1 MKKVYSTVAVLLCFL
16 FTVCSTACGKEE
28 EPQYF
33 DLQVEKKTFYDV
45 AGANPDVSTS
55 FLNMQ
60 FYQDEP
66 VQIWVV
72 YDGVENMNVFLYQ
85 TDGSR
90 QLLLE
95 NIPREYARG
104 GGYIDQEGNL
114 YYWAVNQNSL
124 IKADPSGNQLFDRP
138 LSELGIHQINR
149 MYQLGDG
156 RIYVKCMEKNGD
168 TLTDRLCR
176 LDPET
181 GDIAQI
187 DINVSDLLSGFFYM
201 AAGEDCLLYMARDD
215 IRIIDMGSGRREE
228 VWSFVGTSYGG
239 TYNRDYP
246 IWDFRIREDGSLEIL
261 EAGNLIHFKGADG
274 AVKTLRKV
282 AVGEGRKVVVMRGKA
297 FNEWIKGCARRFNE
311 QSEEWYIKLEESG
324 GGHDVWDDYAK
335 KTSVEIAAGKG
346 PDILYGGVLMDYAY
360 GVFQKGGFADLSPY
374 LEASGLNKDDF
385 FPCTFGRW
393 QSSGMIYS
401 VSTRIRISSITE
413 GCARMDPAFL
423 GGSGEPDVGTLV
435 DALLAH
441 KEDAVFLRQMDSVE
455 LLEWL
460 LKGSEDLWGMVDW
473 EKGTCDFG
481 TELFAGILEV
491 AKRYEGEWKE
501 NDTRP
506 SVAEA
511 DFFGIYDY
519 QDKAFLEERGKVRVG
534 FLFDDGS
541 HPHAEDAYTM
551 TVNANSRKK
560 DGAWEFIRYILEK
573 EQLTQMSQLFNNEYP
588 VSKKAFFTKMVNEK
602 DKGLWRNGHES
613 YDDYNAEMIYYSP
626 LTNERIQEL
635 KEVLEDARFSTI
647 RTQPILDI
655 IYEEAGGY
663 FSGTKEIDETIRVIS
678 NRVQLYLDENRS

>member
-1 MKKVYSTVAVLLCFL
+1 MKKVCSAVAMLLCFL
-16 FTVCSTACGKEE
+16 FTVCFTACGKEE
-28 EPQYF
+28 EQQYF
-33 DLQVEKKTFYDV
+33 DILVEKKTFYDV
-45 AGANPDVSTS
+45 AGANPEVSTS

-72 YDGVENMNVFLYQ
+72 YDGVENRNVYLYQ

-104 GGYIDQEGNL
+104 GGYIDQEGNF

-124 IKADPSGNQLFDRP
+124 IKVDPSGNRLFDRP
-138 LSELGIHQINR
+138 LAELGIHQIDR

-156 RIYVKCMEKNGD
+156 RLYVKCMEQNGD
-168 TLTDRLCR
+168 TLFDRLCR
-176 LDPET
+176 LDPAT
-181 GDIAQI
+181 GDIAQV
-187 DINVSDLLSGFFYM
+187 DINVSDLLYGVYM
-201 AAGEDCLLYMARDD
+201 AAGEDCLLYMTRDD
-215 IRIIDMGSGRREE
+215 IKTIDMGSGGREE

-274 AVKTLRKV
+274 AVKVLRKV

-297 FNEWIKGCARRFNE
+297 LDEWIKGCARRFNE
-311 QSEEWYIKLEESG
+311 QSEEWYIKLEECG
-324 GGHDVWDDYAK
+324 GDYDLWEDYAK
-335 KTSVEIAAGKG
+335 RTSVEIAAGKG
-346 PDILYGGVLMDYAY
+346 PDILYEDVLMDYAY
-360 GVFQKGGFADLSPY
+360 GVFEKGGFADLSPY

-393 QSSGMIYS
+393 QSGEKIYS
-401 VSTRIRISSITE
+401 VSAKIRFSFITN
-413 GCARMDPAFL
+413 GSALMDPAFL
-423 GGSGEPDVGTLV
+423 GGSGEPDIETLV

-441 KEDAVFLRQMDSVE
+441 KEDAVFLRQMDSQR
-455 LLEWL
+455 LLGWL

-491 AKRYEGEWKE
+491 AKRYEGVWKE

-511 DFFGIYDY
+511 DCLYIYDY
-519 QDKAFLEERGKVRVG
+519 QDKAFLEERGMVRVG

-541 HPHAEDAYTM
+541 HPHIQDAYTM
-551 TVNANSRKK
+551 TVNADSDRK

-573 EQLTQMSQLFNNEYP
+573 EQLTQPRNDEYP
-588 VSKKAFFTKMVNEK
+588 ASKKAFDTKMINEK
-602 DKGLWRNGHES
+602 AKGLWRDGNEF
-613 YDDYNAEMIYYSP
+613 YDDINDKMTYYSP

-635 KEVLEDARFSTI
+635 KEVLEDARFSSI

-678 NRVQLYLDENRS
+678 NRVQLYLDENHS

>member
-1 MKKVYSTVAVLLCFL
+1 MKKVYFTVAVLLCFL
-16 FTVCSTACGKEE
+16 FTVCLTACGKEE
-28 EPQYF
+28 EQQYF

-45 AGANPDVSTS
+45 AGANPEVYTS

-60 FYQDEP
+60 FYQDKP
-66 VQIWVV
+66 VQIWAV
-72 YDGVENMNVFLYQ
+72 YDGVKNMNVFLYR

-95 NIPREYARG
+95 NIPMEYARG
-104 GGYIDQEGNL
+104 GGYIDQEGNF

-124 IKADPSGNQLFDRP
+124 IKADPSGNQLFSRP
-138 LSELGIHQINR
+138 LSELGIHQIDR
-149 MYQLGDG
+149 MYQLGNG
-156 RIYVKCMEKNGD
+156 RIYVKCMEKNED
-168 TLTDRLCR
+168 ALVYRLCG
-176 LDPET
+176 LDPVT
-181 GDIAQI
+181 GDIAQA
-187 DINVSDLLSGFFYM
+187 DINVSDLLFETYM
-201 AAGEDCLLYMARDD
+201 AAGEDCLLCMTREN
-215 IRIIDMGSGRREE
+215 IKTIDMRSGGREE
-228 VWSFVGTSYGG
+228 VWSFVGTSYDGR
-239 TYNRDYP
+239 YNRDYP
-246 IWDFRIREDGSLEIL
+246 IWDFRVREDGSLEIL
-261 EAGNLIHFKGADG
+261 EAGNLIHAKGADG

-282 AVGEGRKVVVMRGKA
+282 VVGEGRKVVVMRGKA
-297 FNEWIKGCARRFNE
+297 LDEWIKGCARRFNE
-311 QSEEWYIKLEESG
+311 QSEEWYIKLEECG
-324 GGHDVWDDYAK
+324 GDYELWGDYAK

-346 PDILYGGVLMDYAY
+346 PDILYGDVLMDYAY
-360 GVFQKGGFADLSPY
+360 GVFEKGGFADLSPY

-393 QSSGMIYS
+393 QSGEKIYS
-401 VSTRIRISSITE
+401 VSAKISLSFITN
-413 GCARMDPAFL
+413 GCALMDPAFL
-423 GGSGEPDVGTLV
+423 GGSRDPDIGTLV
-435 DALLAH
+435 DAMLAH
-441 KEDAVFLRQMDSVE
+441 KEEAVFLRQMSSQR

-481 TELFAGILEV
+481 TGLFAGILEA
-491 AKRYEGEWKE
+491 AKRYEGVWKE
-501 NDTRP
+501 KDARP

-511 DFFGIYDY
+511 DFFGIYEY
-519 QDKAFLEERGKVRVG
+519 QGKAFLEERGKVRVG

-551 TVNANSRKK
+551 TVNVNSRKK
-560 DGAWEFIRYILEK
+560 DGAWEFIQYILEK
-573 EQLTQMSQLFNNEYP
+573 EQLTQPGRDEYP
-588 VSKKAFFTKMVNEK
+588 ASKKAFFTKMVNEK
-602 DKGLWRNGHES
+602 DKGLWRDGHEF
-613 YDDYNAEMIYYSP
+613 YDDINAKTTYYSP